1 MWHDTPV
8 SLSRCL
14 VGAFCP
20 GKFHVSRIGRVAN
33 RLAQHGARA
42 TKEPVFGLFPAR
54 PFPRFPRVISS
65 TWQHALCIGFLISL
79 FSGLSK
85 AQKPCLSASGPNHL
99 YHLSA
104 REPGELFF
112 EGYVSNDTFKFNTG
126 EVVSKIY
133 YGGVEY
139 DRHSSDA
146 DCSFMGRFWKAVPD
160 LLHARLSYVFE
171 ALPLVLIRQPVVTDI
186 YGDALTP
193 ARKWNPGIE
202 IAPLGLR
209 WQWRDRKA
217 IRPYWV
223 LKLGESVFLEK
234 ALAIDASYENFMI
247 NSGVGFQAKIHP
259 KTDFRLGYAFQHLSN
274 AYTNA
279 DPGLDTL
286 GFSFGLVHHFSS
298 SSRW

>member
-1 MWHDTPV
+1 MAHLPRYLADTFCFRAFHVRQIDSAKGRLGLHGTTGAKASMDRLSVLCLFP
-8 SLSRCL
+8 SFPEDISGISRC
-14 VGAFCP
+14 
-20 GKFHVSRIGRVAN
+20 
-33 RLAQHGARA
+33 
-42 TKEPVFGLFPAR
+42 
-54 PFPRFPRVISS
+54 
-65 TWQHALCIGFLISL
+65 ALCIGFLFSL
-79 FSGLSK
+79 FPGLSR
-85 AQKPCLSASGPNHL
+85 AQNPCLSASGPNHL
-99 YHLSA
+99 SV

-112 EGYVSNDTFKFNTG
+112 EGYVANDTFKFAAG
-126 EVVSKIY
+126 EVVSTIY

-139 DRHSSDA
+139 DRHSPDP
-146 DCSFMGRFWKAVPD
+146 DCSFMGRFWEALPD
-160 LLHARLSYVFE
+160 LLHARVSYVFE

-217 IRPYWV
+217 VRPYWV
-223 LKLGESVFLEK
+223 LKLGESVFLDK

-247 NSGVGFQAKIHP
+247 NSGVGIQARIHH

-286 GFSFGLVHHFSS
+286 GFSFGFVHHFSS